1 MALSSKTIPSPNFI
15 FRLLENY
22 FLNMVTDQSQKG
34 VEFLKFRLKHLL
46 EHNPSNGNESP
57 VEPHLPI
64 YKKGD
69 NCSSSSTRHAIGNT
83 NYRIKRLN
91 VKIGAPMS
99 ITTGDEETRESLQ
112 EPLATI
118 ISVIMRGLDKM
129 IEEKTTLKVFI
140 PEDPLLS
147 IIKEAGVVLDSFSNM
162 KKVCIS

>member
-1 MALSSKTIPSPNFI
+1 
-15 FRLLENY
+15 
-22 FLNMVTDQSQKG
+22 MVTNHPLNPI
-34 VEFLKFRLKHLL
+34 FL
-46 EHNPSNGNESP
+46 
-57 VEPHLPI
+57 
-64 YKKGD
+64 
-69 NCSSSSTRHAIGNT
+69 STRREIAVQAHQPVTQSGT
-83 NYRIKRLN
+83 PTTEIKRLN

-99 ITTGDEETRESLQ
+99 ITTGDEETREALQ

-147 IIKEAGVVLDSFSNM
+147 IIKEAGVVLDGFSNM